1 MVGNAGKSDGK
12 VRSKA
17 SDAMTSMVFTVLIPL
32 LSPQLACAR
41 TATQTPD
48 APMLA
53 AADEGRDQAERGRD
67 QAERGRDRA
76 ERVREQVERARER
89 AERVRERVERGRE
102 RGDRTYESGGRA
114 LDRRD
119 FAEAVTRFD
128 AVATAGQARADG
140 ALYWKAY
147 ALAKLGRGGEATA
160 ALDELA
166 RKHPRSPW
174 LNDAKVMRVEIAQAG
189 GKPLAPEDASDDEM
203 KLMAINALVQSDPE
217 RTVPLLEKLLAK
229 PSAPKLRERALFV
242 LSQSD
247 SPKARE
253 AVVRVA
259 RGGANPDLQLIA
271 VRNLGLYG
279 GKESKQVLADL
290 YGSSNDPIIKRQV
303 LHGFMVGGERERML
317 AIAKGERNLELRK
330 EAIHFLGTMGANA
343 ELAQLYGAE
352 PSPEVRQQLM
362 HALFVGGNTAKLIEI
377 AKTEKDR
384 DLRAR
389 AIHHLGT
396 TDAAAAG
403 EALAAIYGSNQD
415 TETRRAVLD
424 ALFVQ
429 NNARLMVA
437 LARKESNPDLKKE
450 AVSRLSNMRSKEAT
464 DFLLELLNK

>member
-1 MVGNAGKSDGK
+1 MVGSK
-12 VRSKA
+12 VSE
-17 SDAMTSMVFTVLIPL
+17 AMTSMVFLVMFPL
-32 LSPQLACAR
+32 MSPQLACAQ
-41 TATQTPD
+41 TAAQGP
-48 APMLA
+48 PPVLA
-53 AADEGRDQAERGRD
+53 TADDRDDDDDQAERGR
-67 QAERGRDRA
+67 ERG
-76 ERVREQVERARER
+76 ERVREMAERARER
-89 AERVRERVERGRE
+89 AERVRERMERGRE
-102 RGDRTYESGGRA
+102 RGDRGYESGARA
-114 LDRRD
+114 LDRRE

-128 AVATAGQARADG
+128 AVAAAGQARADG

-166 RKHPRSPW
+166 KKHPKSLW

-189 GKPLAPEDASDDEM
+189 GKPLSPEDASDDEM

-217 RTVPLLEKLLAK
+217 RAVPLLEKLLGK

-253 AVVRVA
+253 VVVRVA

-279 GKESKQVLADL
+279 GKESRQVLADL
-290 YGSSNDPIIKRQV
+290 YGSSADPMIKRQV
-303 LHGFMVGGERERML
+303 LHGFMVGGERDRML
-317 AIAKGERNLELRK
+317 SIARSERNLELRK
-330 EAIHFLGTMGANA
+330 EAIRFLGTMGANA
-343 ELAQLYGAE
+343 ELAQLYASE
-352 PSPEVRQQLM
+352 ASPEVRQQLM
-362 HALFVGGNTAKLIEI
+362 QALFVGGNTGKLIEI

-396 TDAAAAG
+396 SDAAAAG
-403 EALAAIYGSNQD
+403 DALASIYGSTSD
-415 TETRRAVLD
+415 ADTRRAVLD

-429 NNARLMVA
+429 NNARTLVG
-437 LARKESNPDLKKE
+437 LARKESNPELKKQ
-450 AVSRLSNMRSKEAT
+450 AVSRLSNMRNKEAT
-464 DFLLELLNK
+464 DFLLEILNK